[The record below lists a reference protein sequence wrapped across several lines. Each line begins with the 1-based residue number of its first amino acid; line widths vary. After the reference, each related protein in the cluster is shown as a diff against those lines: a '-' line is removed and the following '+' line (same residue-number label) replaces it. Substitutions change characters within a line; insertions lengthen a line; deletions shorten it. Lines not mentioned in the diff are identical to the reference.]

1 MFTNDHELIEY
12 IKKNFSIKLE
22 LGQESVTSLTVSL
35 LFTETD
41 MGGTRQVVIAQD
53 TVSLARFISIF

>member
-1 MFTNDHELIEY
+1 MFTNDYQLIEY
-12 IKKNFSIKLE
+12 IKKNLSIKLE
-22 LGQESVTSLTVSL
+22 LGEKSVTSLTVSL

-41 MGGTRQVVIAQD
+41 TEGTKQVAIAQD

>member
-1 MFTNDHELIEY
+1 MFTNDCELIEY
-12 IKKNFSIKLE
+12 IKKNLSIKLE

-53 TVSLARFISIF
+53 TVSLARFISTF